1 MDKLSFK
8 TFTFPINPHTYKEEY
23 IREPKYRTQDGQTLY
38 DDMGEMRKI
47 ITGKGV
53 FYGDN
58 AFAEFKKLAALFE
71 EKAAGNVQHPIWG
84 TTLCYF
90 TGLEMTQEPR
100 DNYVSYAFTFTRC
113 LADGSVPK

>member
-8 TFTFPINPHTYKEEY
+8 TFTFPINPHTYMEEY
-23 IREPKYRTQDGQTLY
+23 LREPKYRTQDGQTLY

>member
-8 TFTFPINPHTYKEEY
+8 TFTFPINPHTYQEEY
-23 IREPKYRTQDGQTLY
+23 IREPKYRTQDGQTVY
-38 DDMGEMRKI
+38 DDMGEVKKI

-53 FYGDN
+53 FYGED
-58 AFAEFKKLAALFE
+58 AFAQFKKLAALFE

-100 DNYVSYAFTFTRC
+100 DNYVSYAFTFTGC
-113 LADGSVPK
+113 LTDGSVPK